1 MPAGFLYPKPT
12 GKYDHPW
19 YKPLPKGRAR
29 AYDLLYMSATTLLA
43 VAAGYT
49 FFETGRGSYYIIQ
62 ASRARSKVRGTMPW
76 SPRLHKVPLLC
87 ALWAEHVHVA
97 SLSVQ
102 GCAYSWRACPW
113 FRVAQGVLLL
123 ATHRPDFFCAGMYLL
138 LCRKRLQLR
147 GQSRSKACACNDSC
161 LSRSSFEKRPLG
173 AFKISTSC

>member
-62 ASRARSKVRGTMPW
+62 ASRARGKVSSVFFLAAGCDR
-76 SPRLHKVPLLC
+76 S
-87 ALWAEHVHVA
+87 WA
-97 SLSVQ
+97 
-102 GCAYSWRACPW
+102 CCNM
-113 FRVAQGVLLL
+113 GV
-123 ATHRPDFFCAGMYLL
+123 
-138 LCRKRLQLR
+138 
-147 GQSRSKACACNDSC
+147 
-161 LSRSSFEKRPLG
+161 
-173 AFKISTSC
+173 